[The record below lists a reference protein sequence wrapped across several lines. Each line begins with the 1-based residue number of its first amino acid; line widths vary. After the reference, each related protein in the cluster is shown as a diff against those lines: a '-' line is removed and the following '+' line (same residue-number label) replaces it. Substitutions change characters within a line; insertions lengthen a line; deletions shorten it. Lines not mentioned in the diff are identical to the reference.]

1 MHLRLT
7 YFIALTAALVVL
19 AASPSSAQTFQE
31 WQFVEAGDGSV
42 CSTTNAMADDDNIV
56 WGTALDQPSCS
67 EAADD
72 DNIVW
77 GTMLDEDNIVW
88 GTRDDDDNIVWGT
101 YADDDNIVW
110 GTRDDDDNIVWGTQ
124 LLTSQDVFAF

>member
-1 MHLRLT
+1 MHLRLS
-7 YFIALTAALVVL
+7 YFIALTAALVLV

-31 WQFVEAGDGSV
+31 WQFVGTGDGSV
-42 CSTTNAMADDDNIV
+42 CSTTDAVSDDNIV
-56 WGTALDQPSCS
+56 WGTALDQPSCTD
-67 EAADD
+67 AADD

-88 GTRDDDDNIVWGT
+88 GTRDDEDNIVWGT
-101 YADDDNIVW
+101 AADEDNIVW
-110 GTRDDDDNIVWGTQ
+110 GTREDDDNIVWGTQ